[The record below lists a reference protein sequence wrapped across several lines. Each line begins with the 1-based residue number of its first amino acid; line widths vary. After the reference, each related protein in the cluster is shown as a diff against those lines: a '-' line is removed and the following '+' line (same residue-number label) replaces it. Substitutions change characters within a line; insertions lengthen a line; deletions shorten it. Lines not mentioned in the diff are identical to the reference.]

1 VADDYT
7 KLMNDA
13 RRRADGEDRELYGPT
28 TATTPTESP
37 RYPTQRYSVM
47 GGVVSADPNKFQ
59 SNSALIRDM
68 GGKSAVKGY
77 AVGDSLPD
85 GSNIQDIVQGRGGVR
100 VSVILPDGRETW
112 LESKPQP
119 KPAATPVAV
128 DAARRR
134 EMMKYM
140 TESMRDKGGMFSTF
154 QPTEED
160 EGVDVPLSEEEA
172 KARFDDSLE
181 NGIQRYEPRQRF
193 EPIERMPIPK
203 KRR

>member
-1 VADDYT
+1 MADDYY
-7 KLMNDA
+7 KLKESATQKA
-13 RRRADGEDRELYGPT
+13 READREAYGPT
-28 TATTPTESP
+28 TATTPVESP

-68 GGKSAVKGY
+68 GGKSAAKGY
-77 AVGDSLPD
+77 AIGDTLPD

-119 KPAATPVAV
+119 KPAAAPAAV
-128 DAARRR
+128 DSERRR
-134 EMMKYM
+134 AMMKYM

-160 EGVDVPLSEEEA
+160 GNEGEELSAEEQ
-172 KARFDDSLE
+172 KARFDDALQ
-181 NGIQRYEPRQRF
+181 NGIQRYETPEFARF
-193 EPIERMPIPK
+193 KPINLMTARK
-203 KRR
+203 

>member
-1 VADDYT
+1 MADDYY
-7 KLMNDA
+7 KLKEAASQRA
-13 RRRADGEDRELYGPT
+13 READREQYGQT

-68 GGKSAVKGY
+68 GGKSAAKGY
-77 AVGDSLPD
+77 AIGDTLPD

-112 LESKPQP
+112 LESRPQP
-119 KPAATPVAV
+119 KSAAAL
-128 DAARRR
+128 AAEDSERKRA
-134 EMMKYM
+134 MMKFM

-160 EGVDVPLSEEEA
+160 GSAGEELSPEEA
-172 KARFDDSLE
+172 KASFDDALQ
-181 NGIQRYEPRQRF
+181 NGIERYEPTAF
-193 EPIERMPIPK
+193 TKFKPIKLMTARK
-203 KRR
+203 